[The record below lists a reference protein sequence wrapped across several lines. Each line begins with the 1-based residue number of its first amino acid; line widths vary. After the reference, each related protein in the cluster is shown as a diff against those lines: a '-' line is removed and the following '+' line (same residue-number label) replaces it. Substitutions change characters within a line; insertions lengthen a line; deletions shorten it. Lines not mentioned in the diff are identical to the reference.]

1 MVTFGN
7 VERDGQHYKRHAMN
21 DKKLNMDYQ
30 DNNFRTLHR
39 VPWFNDLT
47 PVALEKL
54 ARIAILRRLNTGDI
68 LFKEGD
74 AEICLFVLLE
84 GEIVLQT
91 HAPGYGEV
99 DIFTAEPLDVIG
111 WSGLTPVVRQRT
123 DTAIARSDCLL
134 ICFDSEMLR
143 HLCEDDHEFGY
154 IIMRRIANVAA
165 SRLLTT
171 RLHLFEVIRSQT
183 EHQKTPALPK
193 SD

>member
-7 VERDGQHYKRHAMN
+7 VDRDGQHYKRYLMN
-21 DKKLNMDYQ
+21 DKKLNMDFQ
-30 DNNFRTLHR
+30 EDHLRNLHR
-39 VPWFNDLT
+39 VPWFNDLS

-54 ARIAILRRLNTGDI
+54 ARITAIRGFNAGDV

-99 DIFTAEPLDVIG
+99 EIFTAEPLDVIG

-123 DTAIARSDCLL
+123 DTAIARSDSQL
-134 ICFDSEMLR
+134 ICFDSAMLR
-143 HLCEDDHEFGY
+143 HLCEEDHEFGY
-154 IIMRRIANVAA
+154 VIMRRIANVAA

-183 EHQKTPALPK
+183 EHQNTMALPK

>member
-1 MVTFGN
+1 
-7 VERDGQHYKRHAMN
+7 
-21 DKKLNMDYQ
+21 MDFQ
-30 DNNFRTLHR
+30 DDNKRTLHR

-47 PVALEKL
+47 SAALEKL
-54 ARIAILRRLNTGDI
+54 AEITVLRQLNAGDI

-84 GEIVLQT
+84 GEITLQT

-99 DIFTAEPLDVIG
+99 EIFTAEPLDVIG
-111 WSGLTPVVRQRT
+111 WSGLTPVIRQRT
-123 DTAIARSDCLL
+123 DTAIACSDCML
-134 ICFDSEMLR
+134 ICLDSALLR
-143 HLCEDDHEFGY
+143 QMCEEDHEFGY
-154 IIMRRIANVAA
+154 VIMRRIANVAA

-183 EHQKTPALPK
+183 EHQNTPVLPK